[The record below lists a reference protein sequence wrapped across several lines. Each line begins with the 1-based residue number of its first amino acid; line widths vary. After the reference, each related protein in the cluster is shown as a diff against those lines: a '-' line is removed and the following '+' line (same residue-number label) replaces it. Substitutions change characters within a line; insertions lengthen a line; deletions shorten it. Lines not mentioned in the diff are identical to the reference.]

1 MFSTIFS
8 FEFKRWFR
16 NLSFYI
22 YFAVLFLFS
31 FFIMA
36 GAVGYFD
43 SFTVTTSSN
52 TIANSPLAINGMIA
66 GMSQLVYF
74 IVPTI
79 IGATVYRDFK
89 YNMHTV
95 LFSYPFNKLSYLL
108 SKFLSG
114 LTITIIIT
122 FSVGLGFLFAT
133 VLPFANQDILG
144 PINLWSYFQAYII
157 FVVPNIIFA
166 GVIIFALVTLTRN
179 VYIGFIF
186 VIVLFLIQALIS
198 NLTNNM
204 ENLYAAALI
213 EPFGGDALNY
223 VTKYWTIEEQNTLD
237 LPFADVIV
245 YNRLIWLGVSA
256 LIFVGLYFAF
266 SFSHSPI
273 TLGKKKK
280 AERVVKNNF
289 GSIVKIDLPKVK
301 YDYSFLQ
308 NLKTSWNL
316 SDFEFKSITKNWVFI
331 SVMAILMLFIIISG
345 FTLGQELFGTLTYP
359 VTWKVIQAIGGNIDF
374 FSKILIYLFAGVLLQ
389 QSATSRMN
397 LLVDSTPI
405 PNWSLLLSK
414 FLALVKMTLLIMVIG
429 IISCVLVQIY
439 HGFYDFD
446 FAQYIKEFFGF
457 RLIISIIL
465 IFFALFIQSLFKNY
479 LAGFFTILVIL
490 IAWNSLGFIG
500 IEQPYFFFNSGSDYS
515 YSDMNGFGNINNF
528 IAYKIYW
535 MLFGFVLFGLTL
547 LFWRRGIL
555 SGIKERM
562 RNVSARFKAPI
573 AIPVIAS
580 LLGFL
585 FLGYSFYR
593 ENTKKEVYYSSQ
605 EREVQS
611 ADFEKKYKK
620 FEHYPQP
627 RIVDVN
633 VAMEIFPKERN
644 YKATVKYIMVNKT
657 NKPIDSL
664 FINYGKNLKEIKFEA
679 SNKLVSNDTVM
690 DFDIYK
696 LDKPLQPKD
705 TLKVSFIVQNE
716 ENSFLKDRS
725 PVIENGTFLNNGIF
739 PSFGYPESVELFDND
754 VRKKYNLKPKERMPL
769 PTDSIA
775 RQNTYISNEADWITF
790 ETIVSTSDDQTAIA
804 PGYLQ
809 KQWKKDGRN
818 YFHYKME
825 RPMLNFYAFNSGR
838 YEVKRDKWND
848 VNLEIYYHK
857 NHTYNLDRMMDA
869 MKKSLAYYSENFS
882 PYQHKQAR
890 IIEFPNMMGT
900 FAQSFANTIPF
911 SEAIGFIAKVDEE
924 NPDAVDYPFSV
935 VSHEIAHQWWAHQ
948 VIGANVQGATL
959 LSESLSE
966 YSSLKV
972 LEHQYGKPQMRRFLK
987 DALDNYL
994 QGRTFEWK
1002 EEKPL
1007 MYNENQQYI
1016 HYNKGS
1022 LVLYALS
1029 DYIGEKNMNNALKKY
1044 VQKVA
1049 FQEAPYTNSIELV
1062 NELRAAT
1069 PDSLKYIINDMFE
1082 TITLYDNKVTKA
1094 TSKKLPNGKYEVT
1107 IEFDVSKYKAN
1118 KDGKRI
1124 FADRNGKTLKAT
1136 KKGKKY
1142 ATESYPL
1149 NDYIEIGVFT
1159 EETIKGKKR
1168 DKELHLK
1175 KVKITGIENKVKVIV
1190 NEKPLEA
1197 GVDPYNKLID
1207 TQSDDNRMKM

>member
-43 SFTVTTSSN
+43 GFTVTTSSN
-52 TIANSPLAINGMIA
+52 TIANSPLAINGLIA
-66 GMSQLVYF
+66 GISQLVYF

-256 LIFVGLYFAF
+256 LVFVGLYFAF
-266 SFSHSPI
+266 SFSHSPL
-273 TLGKKKK
+273 TLGKKKT
-280 AERVVKNNF
+280 AERIVKNNF
-289 GSIVKIDLPKVK
+289 GSIVKIDLPKVNH
-301 YDYSFLQ
+301 DYSFLQ

-316 SDFEFKSITKNWVFI
+316 SNFEFKSITKNWVFI

-359 VTWKVIQAIGGNIDF
+359 VTWKVIETIGGNVDF
-374 FSKILIYLFAGVLLQ
+374 FSKILIFLFAGVLLQ

-414 FLALVKMTLLIMVIG
+414 FLALLKMTLLIMAIG
-429 IISCVLVQIY
+429 IISCILVQIY

-446 FAQYIKEFFGF
+446 FPQYIKEFFGF

-479 LAGFFTILVIL
+479 LAGFFTILAIL
-490 IAWNSLGFIG
+490 IAWNSLGFMG
-500 IEQPYFFFNSGSDYS
+500 IEQPYFFFNSGSSYS
-515 YSDMNGFGNINNF
+515 YSDLNGFGNINNF

-562 RNVSARFKAPI
+562 RNVTARFKAPI
-573 AIPVIAS
+573 AIPVIVS
-580 LLGFL
+580 LVTFL
-585 FLGYSFYR
+585 LLGYSFYR

-633 VAMEIFPKERN
+633 VVMEIFPKERN

-679 SNKLVSNDTVM
+679 TNKLVSNDTVM

-705 TLKVSFIVQNE
+705 TLKVSFIVENE

-754 VRKKYNLKPKERMPL
+754 VRKKYGLKPKDRMASL
-769 PTDSIA
+769 MDSIA
-775 RQNTYISNEADWITF
+775 RRNTYISSDSDWITF
-790 ETIVSTSDDQTAIA
+790 ETTVSTAGDQTAIA
-804 PGYLQ
+804 PGYLT
-809 KQWKKDGRN
+809 KKWTKDGRN
-818 YFHYKME
+818 YFHYKMD

-838 YEVKRDKWND
+838 YEVKKDKWTN
-848 VNLEIYYHK
+848 VNIEIYYHK
-857 NHTYNLDRMMDA
+857 GHEYNVDRMIA
-869 MKKSLAYYSENFS
+869 AVKKSLDYYTTNFS
-882 PYQHKQAR
+882 PYQHKQVR
-890 IIEFPNMMGT
+890 IIEFPKTGGG

-911 SEAIGFIAKVDEE
+911 SEAIGFIADVDDE

-935 VSHEIAHQWWAHQ
+935 TSHEVAHQWWAHQ

-972 LEHQYGKPQMRRFLK
+972 LEKTYGKSQMRKFLK
-987 DALDNYL
+987 DALDSYL
-994 QGRTFEWK
+994 QGRTFESDK
-1002 EEKPL
+1002 EQPL
-1007 MYNENQQYI
+1007 MFNENQQYI

-1029 DYIGEKNMNNALKKY
+1029 DFIGEKKMNDALKGY
-1044 VQKVA
+1044 INKVA
-1049 FQEAPYTNSIELV
+1049 YQEAPYTTSIELV
-1062 NELRAAT
+1062 NELKAAT
-1069 PDSLKYIINDMFE
+1069 PDSLQYLINDMFE
-1082 TITLYDNKVTKA
+1082 TITLYDNRVSKA
-1094 TSKKLPNGKYEVT
+1094 TSKKLPNGKYQVD
-1107 IEFDVSKYKAN
+1107 IEFEVSKYKA
-1118 KDGKRI
+1118 DDTGKRI
-1124 FADRNGKTLKAT
+1124 FKDKKGKTLSYT
-1136 KKGKKY
+1136 KKGDKF

-1149 NDYIEIGVFT
+1149 NDYVEIGVFNEQT
-1159 EETIKGKKR
+1159 LKGKKS
-1168 DKELHLK
+1168 DKELYLK
-1175 KVKITGIENKVKVIV
+1175 KMKINKINNSISIIV
-1190 NEKPLEA
+1190 NEKPIEV

-1207 TQSDDNRMKM
+1207 TQSDDNRRKL